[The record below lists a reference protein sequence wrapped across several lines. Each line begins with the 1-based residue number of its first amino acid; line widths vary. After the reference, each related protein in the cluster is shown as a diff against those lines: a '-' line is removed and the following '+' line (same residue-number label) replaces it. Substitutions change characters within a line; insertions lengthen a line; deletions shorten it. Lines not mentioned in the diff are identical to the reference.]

1 MATSKL
7 ILLLFSFVLLAS
19 YTIDGG
25 NDFEMEALEIL
36 VNGKP
41 FDPEKNLISEHG
53 IITLGIKNQNSSYE
67 YKFEE
72 IEVEV
77 LLKRQVLGLINKEGY
92 ARSERIYGQ
101 QGARRL
107 FRLKYKNCNL
117 RIWQPNVYRKYSAT
131 GKISIPYNQFKTKC
145 LSRVVIHIKKV
156 KKRKGNLESN
166 IEVYDL
172 GIPKKLLSDGISFY
186 PNWITCQDD

>member
-77 LLKRQVLGLINKEGY
+77 LLKRKVLGLLIKKDMREVKEFMASKVLEGY
-92 ARSERIYGQ
+92 
-101 QGARRL
+101 L
-107 FRLKYKNCNL
+107 
-117 RIWQPNVYRKYSAT
+117 
-131 GKISIPYNQFKTKC
+131 
-145 LSRVVIHIKKV
+145 
-156 KKRKGNLESN
+156 
-166 IEVYDL
+166 D
-172 GIPKKLLSDGISFY
+172 
-186 PNWITCQDD
+186 